1 MSLASDR
8 ARSASPLSTPASSRY
23 PSRKPQPVIM
33 LAVVLGGGCGR
44 ALAVRELIRTPCQG
58 SRHPH
63 TAGDH
68 AARAADRDRRGPLAA
83 KAIIRGQDTVLGTH
97 TSFRPGPRPCPSR

>member
-1 MSLASDR
+1 MASASDR

-63 TAGDH
+63 TAAIMLRGLRTMTGE
-68 AARAADRDRRGPLAA
+68 AGWPRR
-83 KAIIRGQDTVLGTH
+83 R
-97 TSFRPGPRPCPSR
+97 